1 MKDEDLAGARRRD
14 LRFSSLS
21 DSRACARLPGHG
33 FRGQTKP
40 SKTKPGQIK
49 PSNFAWFNLVLFVRI
64 WTFQWVTTNANKN
77 FSSCHRLRARF
88 LNRTFSPFCWPTALK
103 AKFIE

>member
-1 MKDEDLAGARRRD
+1 V
-14 LRFSSLS
+14 
-21 DSRACARLPGHG
+21 RLPGHG

-64 WTFQWVTTNANKN
+64 GTFQWATTNPNKK
-77 FSSCHRLRARF
+77 FSSLLRR
-88 LNRTFSPFCWPTALK
+88 
-103 AKFIE
+103 